1 MKKLIIIL
9 LSVLA
14 ITFTFSG
21 CGGSEGSISSGT
33 DGAVAPT
40 TPDTETPVVNEP
52 VNEEGVESF
61 DALGSIQESVGSL
74 PGSPSGIPGSES

>member
-21 CGGSEGSISSGT
+21 CGGSEGSIKT
-33 DGAVAPT
+33 DGGAVVV
-40 TPDTETPVVNEP
+40 TPDKPDPVVDTPDP
-52 VNEEGVESF
+52 VEVESF

-74 PGSPSGIPGSES
+74 PGSPSGVILPGSES